1 MQRKQSREET
11 IPSRLCSHACHTRIQ
26 SQGHLDSAWPSS
38 ARSTPPSPAS
48 AASSPP
54 ASPTSLASSADRA
67 EVLVDVR
74 PRDRPQRGP
83 RGRGGGHRA
92 SRGRVGFLPAD
103 GPRRASGVDG
113 RGGGFHESG
122 DGEGSDKARL
132 YSCEPARAVKSTD

>member
-26 SQGHLDSAWPSS
+26 SQARTPDSARPSS
-38 ARSTPPSPAS
+38 VRSTPPSPAS

-83 RGRGGGHRA
+83 RGRGGDHQA
-92 SRGRVGFLPAD
+92 SRGRVGFLPGD
-103 GPRRASGVDG
+103 GPRHASGVDG
-113 RGGGFHESG
+113 RAGGCGAG
-122 DGEGSDKARL
+122 IPRVRRRRGSTRV
-132 YSCEPARAVKSTD
+132 SRQGR